1 VGGGGRDLR
10 AMSTGLSVLS
20 TDLAGQRLD
29 LLREI
34 TSEIRRVTDI
44 APAIHALKGDAD
56 ALCLLRPA
64 HIQQLE
70 LHQHLGV
77 IDPFRSFGD
86 QFCCAAQ
93 QAIPMSRRL
102 QRAKCGSASASWP
115 SCTRLA
121 ELMSARVDAAFEVLD

>member
-1 VGGGGRDLR
+1 
-10 AMSTGLSVLS
+10 MSTGLSVLS

-77 IDPFRSFGD
+77 IDPFDLSATNFAVLHNGHSD
-86 QFCCAAQ
+86 VTPTAARKVRKRER
-93 QAIPMSRRL
+93 I
-102 QRAKCGSASASWP
+102 
-115 SCTRLA
+115 LA
-121 ELMSARVDAAFEVLD
+121 ELH